1 MGEAVIWCY
10 NVICYIYIYIHTY
23 IHTQRERERIVSKGY
38 SAKGPLGLM
47 SILSDVFVVKLCTS
61 AWLMHM
67 MTLRLP

>member
-1 MGEAVIWCY
+1 ML
-10 NVICYIYIYIHTY
+10 YIYTY
-23 IHTQRERERIVSKGY
+23 VYTYTERERIVSKGY